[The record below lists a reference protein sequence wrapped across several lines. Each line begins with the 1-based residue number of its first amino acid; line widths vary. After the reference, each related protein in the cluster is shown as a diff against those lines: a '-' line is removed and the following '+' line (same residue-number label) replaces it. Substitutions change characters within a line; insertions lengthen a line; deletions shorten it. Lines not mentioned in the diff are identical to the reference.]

1 MDTEITI
8 TLSNGKRRK
17 LKSPDTLETI
27 DGRRKAYFVMNN
39 LQVFTGYTDGVVDED
54 GDFCIK
60 LEPGTLTGI
69 GLPHGRLLG
78 WAYVNPK
85 KAKR

>member
-39 LQVFTGYTDGVVDED
+39 LQVFIGYTDGVVDED
-54 GDFCIK
+54 GDFCITWK
-60 LEPGTLTGI
+60 SIALTGKV
-69 GLPHGRLLG
+69 LPQGRLLG
-78 WAYVNPK
+78 WAYVNTKRAK
-85 KAKR
+85 K